1 MKTHSQVLD
10 KILVKK
16 KKIVSIKEKGTK
28 ERGTHCIYNL
38 SKLEHFL
45 NDKLSFKCHVDDVIK
60 VYIRH
65 CCTLDA
71 NKYGKLA
78 GLYSNYKHK
87 EKRHDK
93 SKRHMSLN

>member
-1 MKTHSQVLD
+1 MSRKN
-10 KILVKK
+10 
-16 KKIVSIKEKGTK
+16 IVSIKEKGTK

-38 SKLEHFL
+38 SKLENYL
-45 NDKLSFKCHVDDVIK
+45 NDKLSYKCHVNKVVEDFIK
-60 VYIRH
+60 Y

-78 GLYSNYKHK
+78 DLYSNYKHK

-93 SKRHMSLN
+93 SKRHMSWDCY